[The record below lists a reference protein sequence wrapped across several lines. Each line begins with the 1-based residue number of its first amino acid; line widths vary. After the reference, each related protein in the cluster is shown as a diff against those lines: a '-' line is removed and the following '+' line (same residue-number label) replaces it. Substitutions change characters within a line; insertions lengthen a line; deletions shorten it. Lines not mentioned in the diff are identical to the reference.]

1 VRGLKGNLL
10 VVHGSGDDNV
20 HYQNTEVLV
29 DSLVAAQRPFQ
40 LMVYPNRTHG
50 IFGNGA
56 PEHLFALLTRFVEQ
70 NL

>member
-1 VRGLKGNLL
+1 VRGLRGNLL

-50 IFGNGA
+50 IFGGGA
-56 PEHLFALLTRFVEQ
+56 TEHLYALLTSYIEK